1 MNHKPMLN
9 AYPDSLGG
17 NLGDIVTLLKTE
29 AMQDVFSSFY
39 ILPSLYHS
47 DLDRGFCVIDYDLN
61 EQLANR
67 EDLDQLKNMG
77 IDLKLDFILNHL
89 PHSPHSFRIL
99 RKKGRLLRTAIFS
112 STGTASGK
120 GMEP

>member
-39 ILPSLYHS
+39 ILRACTIP
-47 DLDRGFCVIDYDLN
+47 I
-61 EQLANR
+61 
-67 EDLDQLKNMG
+67 
-77 IDLKLDFILNHL
+77 
-89 PHSPHSFRIL
+89 
-99 RKKGRLLRTAIFS
+99 
-112 STGTASGK
+112 STGDF
-120 GMEP
+120 P

>member
-29 AMQDVFSSFY
+29 ALQDAFSSFY

-47 DLDRGFCVIDYDLN
+47 DLDRGFSVIDYDLN
-61 EQLANR
+61 EQLADR
-67 EDLDQLKNMG
+67 
-77 IDLKLDFILNHL
+77 
-89 PHSPHSFRIL
+89 
-99 RKKGRLLRTAIFS
+99 
-112 STGTASGK
+112 
-120 GMEP
+120 